1 MTELIPSETLHAAI
15 TAQLNSLQEKK
26 IASLLAEL
34 GALPQIIKNIANQ
47 LIIGQIV
54 FDQQE
59 IDMVNKQIAEG
70 LPLPPDKIFS
80 NPIDTINHA
89 PENIKPILVSR
100 YRELQLRKLINSTY
114 QEIVDPYFLERRAAL
129 EKIVYGVIRV
139 SSPGVA
145 DELYLRLIDGDITF
159 GDLAQRYSEGD
170 ERYTKGLVGPLPL
183 LQVHPAIQKALT
195 TISTEEI
202 HPPVQV
208 DKWFLILTL
217 VHTQPARMTDETR
230 IQLMRE
236 LYEKDLE
243 ILIKNC
249 IDHLLENQ

>member
-1 MTELIPSETLHAAI
+1 MTELIPSGTLHAAI
-15 TAQLNSLQEKK
+15 TAQLNSMQEKT
-26 IASLLAEL
+26 IATLLAEL

-59 IDMVNKQIAEG
+59 IDIVNKQMAEG
-70 LPLPPDKIFS
+70 LPLPPEKIFV
-80 NPIDTINHA
+80 NPIDTINQA

-114 QEIVDPYFLERRAAL
+114 EAIVDPYFLERRAAL

-145 DELYLRLIDGDITF
+145 DELYLKLIDGDITF

-170 ERYTKGLVGPLPL
+170 ERYTKGLVGPIPL

-195 TISTEEI
+195 AISAEEI
-202 HPPVQV
+202 HPPIQV
-208 DKWFLILTL
+208 DKWFLILSL

-249 IDHLLENQ
+249 IEHLLENQ